1 MDSWIKDL
9 RFGFRTLIR
18 RPIVTGVAILSI
30 ALGVGA
36 NGAVF
41 SLVNGL
47 LLRPPRGV
55 EAPDELVRVYQ
66 LRKSFEWPLGLS
78 VPDFRD
84 LREATA
90 EQVSSIGGHTL
101 DFFGLSLDGAP
112 PRSVAGGVVLGDYF
126 GTLGAQP
133 SLGRLFGRAEVDA
146 HEPVVVL
153 AHDFWRDQL
162 AGDPQAIGRAVAL
175 DGQTFT
181 IAGVAARGFVG
192 NEALFAPDLWV
203 PLSAVDRLRDQLE
216 ERDALSLRVT
226 ARLREGVSRAL
237 LEDRLTALSTTLAAE
252 HPATNEG
259 ATLHAMPDADARI
272 EAGLGGP
279 MKLIAALLLVLVA
292 LVLLIACANVAN
304 LLLARAASRRRELA
318 LRVAVGASRGAL
330 VRQLLIESLLLA
342 AGGGVLGAAIAMV
355 TGGALARVRPPGELP
370 IRLDVAPDARVYAY
384 VAFVA
389 LLAGLAFGLLPAL
402 RASRSDPAVGL
413 KVSLVGS
420 GSGGGRLRSG
430 GALVVVQVALSLVLL
445 VGGGLFL
452 RSLDQ
457 AQAVDIG
464 LDASHV
470 LTIGVDVSA
479 LGRSAE
485 EGRTFYRDVVREVG
499 EIAGVEGVTVASW
512 VPMDWMADGMMVG
525 VGRDLG
531 KDIGDELLTLGSW
544 VGDDYF
550 ELMKTPIVEGRAF
563 VPGDD
568 ESGRPV
574 IIVNRAFA
582 DRVWPGESALGK
594 TLRLDGRSGR
604 PVEVVGVAA
613 TGKYRLL
620 GEAPRPYFFL
630 PFAQGER
637 LAASILVRSNRPPG
651 PLLEEVQKRIASLEP
666 DLAIRNA
673 GPLDASIQA
682 RALAP
687 IQLVAGLASAFGL
700 IGLLLASTG
709 LYAVIAFSVAQRVRE
724 IGVRMALGAR
734 ASQVA
739 NAILGEGLRLA
750 AVGVAI
756 GLAVSFAVTRL
767 MGSFLVG
774 VSTFDPPT
782 LLAVVALLVVVSIVA
797 SVAPALRAAR
807 VDPAG
812 TLRAD

>member
-1 MDSWIKDL
+1 MDSWLKDL
-9 RFGFRTLIR
+9 RYGLRTLIR

-30 ALGVGA
+30 AFGVGA

-55 EAPDELVRVYQ
+55 EAPDELVRIYQ

-90 EQVSSIGGHTL
+90 EQVSSIGGHSF
-101 DFFGLSLDGAP
+101 DFLSLSLDGAP
-112 PRSVAGGVVLGDYF
+112 PRSIAGEAVVGDYF

-133 SLGRLFGRAEVDA
+133 AMGRLFGRAEDDA
-146 HEPVVVL
+146 REPVVVL
-153 AHDFWRDQL
+153 AHEFWRDQF
-162 AGDPQAIGRAVAL
+162 AGDPAAIGRAIVL

-181 IAGVAARGFVG
+181 IAGVTSPGFVG

-203 PLSAVDRLRDQLE
+203 PMTAVERMRGQLE
-216 ERDALSLRVT
+216 ARDALFLRVT
-226 ARLREGVSRAL
+226 ARLRDGTTRAL
-237 LEDRLTALSTTLAAE
+237 LEERLAALSTTLAAE

-259 ATLHAMPDADARI
+259 VSLHAIPDADARI
-272 EAGLGGP
+272 EAGLGP
-279 MKLIAALLLVLVA
+279 QMKLIAALLLILVG

-304 LLLARAASRRRELA
+304 LLLARAAGRRRELA
-318 LRVAVGASRGAL
+318 LRVAMGASRGAL

-342 AGGGVLGAAIAMV
+342 AGGGVLGAGIAMV
-355 TGGALARVRPPGELP
+355 TAGTLARVRPPGELP

-384 VAFVA
+384 VAAVA

-402 RASRSDPAVGL
+402 RASRSDPALGL
-413 KVSLVGS
+413 KISLVGS
-420 GSGGGRLRSG
+420 GGGTGRLRSG
-430 GALVVVQVALSLVLL
+430 GTLVVVQVALSLVLL

-452 RSLDQ
+452 RSLDR
-457 AQAVDIG
+457 ARMVDLG
-464 LDASHV
+464 LDPGNV
-470 LTIGVDVSA
+470 LTLSIDVSA
-479 LGRSAE
+479 LGRSLE
-485 EGRTFYRDVVREVG
+485 EGRAFYRDVVREAS
-499 EIAGVEGVTVASW
+499 EIAGVDGATVASW
-512 VPMDWMADGMMVG
+512 APMDWMSDGLVLG

-531 KDIGDELLTLGSW
+531 EDTGDELLTLGSF

-563 VPGDD
+563 TTSDD
-568 ESGRPV
+568 ENGRPV

-582 DRVWPGESALGK
+582 DRVWPGESAVGK
-594 TLRLDGRSGR
+594 TLRLQGRSGR

-637 LAASILVRSNRPPG
+637 PAASILVRSSRPPG
-651 PLLEEVQKRIASLEP
+651 PLLEEIQKRIARIQP
-666 DLAIRNA
+666 DLAVRNA
-673 GPLDASIQA
+673 GPLEASIQA

-687 IQLVAGLASAFGL
+687 IQLVAVLASAFGL

-739 NAILGEGLRLA
+739 GAILGEGLRLA
-750 AVGVAI
+750 GVGVAI
-756 GLAVSFAVTRL
+756 GLAASFAVTRL

-774 VSTFDPPT
+774 VSSFDPPT
-782 LLAVVALLVVVSIVA
+782 FITVVALLIAVSIVA

-807 VDPAG
+807 VDPAR